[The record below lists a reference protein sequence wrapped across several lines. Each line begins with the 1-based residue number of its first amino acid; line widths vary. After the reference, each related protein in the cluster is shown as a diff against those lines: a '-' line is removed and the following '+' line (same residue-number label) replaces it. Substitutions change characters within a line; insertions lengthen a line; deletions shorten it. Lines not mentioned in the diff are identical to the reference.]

1 MKENNKSLP
10 ALSNFVPKV
19 VKNIKYSKK
28 VKVADIKQYLVD
40 EYKLTKKLD
49 KENRNLRKEL
59 NKVKLIEEKYDLTL
73 ITLDEYKNRIS
84 DKNEEIK
91 ELNDKLKGLKDE
103 LKFIKDEK
111 NTLIIEN
118 KKLQREKDNE
128 KIIKD
133 FKKDYNKQLIEKIQ
147 NTKGTLSKAKVYAI
161 IED

>member
-59 NKVKLIEEKYDLTL
+59 NEAKLIEEKYDLTL

-118 KKLQREKDNE
+118 KKLQRDNE